1 MLPVATAPGVALVQ
15 KFASGHEVMSTIETP
30 CNKVCAIDPA
40 FLLCVSCGRNVAE
53 IAGWIGF
60 TGDER
65 RRIMAELPGRIA
77 AMRDAVARA
86 NAT

>member
-1 MLPVATAPGVALVQ
+1 
-15 KFASGHEVMSTIETP
+15 MSTIETP
-30 CNKVCAIDPA
+30 CNKVCVIDPA

>member
-1 MLPVATAPGVALVQ
+1 
-15 KFASGHEVMSTIETP
+15 MSTIETP

-40 FLLCVSCGRNVAE
+40 VALCVGCGRSATE

-60 TGDER
+60 TSIER

-77 AMRDAVARA
+77 AMRDAAARA

>member
-1 MLPVATAPGVALVQ
+1 
-15 KFASGHEVMSTIETP
+15 MSTIETP
-30 CNKVCAIDPA
+30 CNKVCVIDPA

-53 IAGWIGF
+53 TAGWIGF